1 MIVVNMCAIV
11 GTNMIT
17 SKWIFCHKLMSDDSL
32 DWYKARWVLRGF
44 T

>member
-17 SKWIFCHKLMSDDSL
+17 SKWIFCHKLTYNDSP
-32 DWYKARWVLRGF
+32 DRCKAR
-44 T
+44 